1 MGKVLYSAFHMY
13 YLIQTLAGTWDRYH
27 HNAYYI
33 KEKTEIQR
41 AKTLFCLDL
50 SHGAVFQGVNEHS
63 FLIWFSLIK
72 Y

>member
-1 MGKVLYSAFHMY
+1 MGPDAMIFIFWMLNFN
-13 YLIQTLAGTWDRYH
+13 
-27 HNAYYI
+27 NAYYI
-33 KEKTEIQR
+33 EEKTEIQR

-50 SHGAVFQGVNEHS
+50 SHGAVFQRVNEHS